1 MKNLLYIG
9 IILMLAAA
17 FGCGN
22 GTATD
27 SVVEEESSEIS
38 VKRQLVPTAT
48 NVPLIEESQESSE
61 IAPGGVFRRN
71 WSDPPTLDPHLTSDT
86 TSAGIVVEVF
96 SGLMRYDTNLN
107 LVPDIAKDISIEDGV
122 VYTFTLKDD
131 VVFHSGKSVTAH
143 DFKWSLERAANP
155 ETASPVADTY
165 LNDIVG
171 FDAYWDGNSNEI
183 TGIKVIDDN
192 TLQISIDAPKV
203 YFLAKMTYP
212 TAYVLDQEVVEE
224 GGRNW
229 WVARPVGTGPF
240 TLKEYRIGER
250 IVLERFDDYY
260 GDPAMIDKVE
270 MNLGGGQSMAMYE
283 NDEIDITG
291 VSLFDI
297 EKLLDPSEPLNSDL
311 VVVPP
316 SFSISYIG
324 FNTTPIWN
332 GEPNPLSDSK
342 FRQALN
348 HAIDKDLIASD
359 VYYDLI
365 KPSPGVLPP
374 GLPGHNEN
382 LEGLGYDPDLAT
394 RLLSESRFADP
405 NIRPRIT
412 VTIPGTGGTIGL
424 YLEVIRDMWK
434 QIEVYVDIQQVEW
447 ATYLEDLDNN
457 KLQAYAGLGWEADYP
472 DPQDFL
478 DILFHSESSLNHGAY
493 SNPEVDDILESAR
506 VEQDPIERMQMYQEA
521 EQLIVD
527 DAAWVPLWLSGDQ
540 YVLIK
545 PHVKGFKMT
554 PMIVPKL
561 KEVSLK

>member
-9 IILMLAAA
+9 TILMFAVVS
-17 FGCGN
+17 GCSN
-22 GTATD
+22 VTVTD
-27 SVVEEESSEIS
+27 VVAEEESSETS
-38 VKRQLVPTAT
+38 MRTQPVPTAT
-48 NVPLIEESQESSE
+48 NAPLIQGSQESGE
-61 IAPGGVFRRN
+61 VAFGGVFRRN

-131 VVFHSGKSVTAH
+131 VVFHSGKLVTAH

-171 FDAYWDGNSNEI
+171 FDAYWDGSSNEI
-183 TGIKVIDDN
+183 TGIKVIDDA

-229 WVARPVGTGPF
+229 WVTNPVGTGPF
-240 TLKEYRIGER
+240 TLSEYRIGER

-260 GDPAMIDKVE
+260 GGPAMIDKVE

>member
-1 MKNLLYIG
+1 M
-9 IILMLAAA
+9 
-17 FGCGN
+17 
-22 GTATD
+22 
-27 SVVEEESSEIS
+27 
-38 VKRQLVPTAT
+38 
-48 NVPLIEESQESSE
+48 
-61 IAPGGVFRRN
+61 
-71 WSDPPTLDPHLTSDT
+71 
-86 TSAGIVVEVF
+86 
-96 SGLMRYDTNLN
+96 
-107 LVPDIAKDISIEDGV
+107 
-122 VYTFTLKDD
+122 
-131 VVFHSGKSVTAH
+131 
-143 DFKWSLERAANP
+143 
-155 ETASPVADTY
+155 
-165 LNDIVG
+165 
-171 FDAYWDGNSNEI
+171 
-183 TGIKVIDDN
+183 
-192 TLQISIDAPKV
+192 
-203 YFLAKMTYP
+203 
-212 TAYVLDQEVVEE
+212 
-224 GGRNW
+224 
-229 WVARPVGTGPF
+229 
-240 TLKEYRIGER
+240 
-250 IVLERFDDYY
+250 LERFDDYY

-270 MNLGGGQSMAMYE
+270 INLAGGQSMAMYE

-332 GEPNPLSDSK
+332 GEPNPLSDLK

-374 GLPGHNEN
+374 GFPGYNEN

-394 RLLSESRFADP
+394 RLLSESSFADP

-412 VTIPGTGGTIGL
+412 VTIPGTGGTIAL

-457 KLQAYAGLGWEADYP
+457 KLQVYAGLGWEADYP

-493 SNPEVDDILESAR
+493 SNPQVDDILESAR
-506 VEQDPIERMQMYQEA
+506 VEQDPIERMQMYQEV

-527 DAAWVPLWLSGDQ
+527 DAAWVPLWFSGDQ

-554 PMIVPKL
+554 PMVVPKL